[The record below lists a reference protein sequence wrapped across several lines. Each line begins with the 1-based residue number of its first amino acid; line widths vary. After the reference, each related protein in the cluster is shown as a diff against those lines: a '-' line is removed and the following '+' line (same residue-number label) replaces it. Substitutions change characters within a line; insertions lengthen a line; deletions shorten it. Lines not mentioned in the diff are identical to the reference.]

1 MMTFYKYQGTGN
13 DFVILDNRE
22 GLYNGLSEVQIQRI
36 CDRRFGIG
44 GDGLM
49 KLEMAEGYDF
59 RMVYYN
65 ADGREGSMCGNGG
78 RCLVQFAFDMGIKKD
93 SYHFIAVDG
102 PHDAVIRDGLVRLKM
117 QDVHQLEI
125 RGDVK
130 ILNTGSPHYIQPVND
145 LHTMDVV
152 SEGKKIRYNN
162 EFKSFGINVN
172 FVCPT
177 EEGIR
182 VRTYERG
189 VEDETLSCGTG
200 VTAACLSHASEN
212 GVQEIKVKVQGGN
225 LSVSFNRISNQ
236 DFEDIW
242 LVGPAT
248 FVFKGQYI
256 I

>member
-1 MMTFYKYQGTGN
+1 
-13 DFVILDNRE
+13 
-22 GLYNGLSEVQIQRI
+22 
-36 CDRRFGIG
+36 
-44 GDGLM
+44 
-49 KLEMAEGYDF
+49 
-59 RMVYYN
+59 
-65 ADGREGSMCGNGG
+65 
-78 RCLVQFAFDMGIKKD
+78 VQFAFDMGIKKD

-152 SEGKKIRYNN
+152 SEGKKIRYNE
-162 EFKSFGINVN
+162 EFYASGINVN

-212 GVQEIKVKVQGGN
+212 RVQEIKVKVQGGN